1 MDREKRRNIIKK
13 IVRFWLKHELAIAI
27 GLVAIFICTAITVL
41 YVCFAD
47 RKTVTETVS
56 SKQDYSSIFDTDE
69 SGQIVKNTRKN
80 RTVITSTSSSG
91 EVIEEE
97 YKTILEY
104 NANTKPGYMNN
115 CIFLGDSR
123 TVAMVSYGFVS
134 DENVLAKV
142 GISHTSVLSS
152 TFMQNSGKQYTIESY
167 LKSHKAPV
175 IYINYGVNGMNGISE
190 EKYEKAYKEVVE
202 KIMDLAPESE
212 IVLMAI
218 WPVDDNGPYKGNVK
232 NEWIDKYNEFLKTLA
247 EYEGIFY
254 LDVDSVLKGNDGQI
268 KGEYDAGDGL
278 HYRAC
283 AYTTI
288 LEYVIHHPV
297 KGVSDDGEFIVKYVK
312 PTGDFKKMMKET
324 TALPA
329 NVQVVEPE
337 ELNQEL
343 QQQEELIT
351 PSPTPEAEQK
361 KEEPVV
367 QPKPTPT
374 PVPEVSQPTPTPTP
388 TPSPESQSEPSPTQK
403 QEEQSGDNQN
413 ETGEEVTP
421 SITPTP
427 TPEVTHESSSSE
439 STNTQ
444 EENSEGSNND
454 SNSNSGTNE
463 TTP

>member
-13 IVRFWLKHELAIAI
+13 IVRFWLRHELAIAI
-27 GLVAIFICTAITVL
+27 GLVGIFICTAITVL

-47 RKTVTETVS
+47 RKQITESVS
-56 SKQDYSSIFDTDE
+56 SQQDYSNIFDTDD
-69 SGQIVKNTRKN
+69 SGQIIKNTRKN
-80 RTVITSTSSSG
+80 RTVISTTSSSG
-91 EVIEEE
+91 EMIEEE
-97 YKTILEY
+97 YKTVLEY
-104 NANTKPGYMNN
+104 NADTKPGYMNN

-324 TALPA
+324 TTLPA

-337 ELNQEL
+337 ELNQEQ
-343 QQQEELIT
+343 QQQEEMIT
-351 PSPTPEAEQK
+351 PSPTPTPEGEKK
-361 KEEPVV
+361 KEEPAP

-374 PVPEVSQPTPTPTP
+374 PTPISEPDKPTPNPGPTQEAKPTDEPKETPAVTQEPVVTEEPEVTEEVQLS
-388 TPSPESQSEPSPTQK
+388 PSPTV
-403 QEEQSGDNQN
+403 EAI
-413 ETGEEVTP
+413 
-421 SITPTP
+421 ITPEPEQQETP
-427 TPEVTHESSSSE
+427 VTQSPVNEDTP
-439 STNTQ
+439 
-444 EENSEGSNND
+444 
-454 SNSNSGTNE
+454 
-463 TTP
+463 

>member
-47 RKTVTETVS
+47 RKPVTETVS
-56 SKQDYSSIFDTDE
+56 SQQDYSNIFDTDE

-80 RTVITSTSSSG
+80 RTVITSTTSSG

-104 NANTKPGYMNN
+104 NADTKPGYMNN

-190 EKYEKAYKEVVE
+190 EKYEKAYKDVVE

-337 ELNQEL
+337 ELNQD
-343 QQQEELIT
+343 QQQLEEFIT
-351 PSPTPEAEQK
+351 PSPTPEGEK
-361 KEEPVV
+361 KNEEPAP

-374 PVPEVSQPTPTPTP
+374 PTPEQSQPTLVPTPTPTP
-388 TPSPESQSEPSPTQK
+388 TPESQAEPTATPTP
-403 QEEQSGDNQN
+403 
-413 ETGEEVTP
+413 ETQQTETEDEVTP
-421 SITPTP
+421 SPSPTVEVTP
-427 TPEVTHESSSSE
+427 TPEP
-439 STNTQ
+439 TQ
-444 EENSEGSNND
+444 PEQPAITEPADEGS
-454 SNSNSGTNE
+454 TE
-463 TTP
+463 QP

>member
-1 MDREKRRNIIKK
+1 MMDREKRRNIIKK
-13 IVRFWLKHELAIAI
+13 IVRFWLKHELAIAL
-27 GLVAIFICTAITVL
+27 GLVAIFICTTITVL

-47 RKTVTETVS
+47 RNTVSETVS
-56 SKQDYSSIFDTDE
+56 TSQDYSGIFDTDD

-80 RTVITSTSSSG
+80 RTVVTTTTSGG
-91 EVIEEE
+91 EVVEEE

-152 TFMQNSGKQYTIESY
+152 TFMQNSGKQYTVESY

-190 EKYEKAYKEVVE
+190 EKYEKAYKDVVE

-232 NEWIDKYNEFLKTLA
+232 NEWIDKYNDFLKTLA

-254 LDVDSVLKGNDGQI
+254 LDVDSVLKGSDGQI

-288 LEYVIHHPV
+288 IEYVIHHPV

-329 NVQVVEPE
+329 NVQVVDPSEA
-337 ELNQEL
+337 
-343 QQQEELIT
+343 QQQTENEVQEGATPTPTEKSSENRETVKPKQENNSGVT
-351 PSPTPEAEQK
+351 PSPSPS
-361 KEEPVV
+361 PLV
-367 QPKPTPT
+367 
-374 PVPEVSQPTPTPTP
+374 PTP
-388 TPSPESQSEPSPTQK
+388 TPSQQTGTTPEVKPTPTQTPEPSP
-403 QEEQSGDNQN
+403 QS
-413 ETGEEVTP
+413 EA
-421 SITPTP
+421 TP
-427 TPEVTHESSSSE
+427 TPEPGPEPTQAEPTE
-439 STNTQ
+439 EPEPTQAEPTQ
-444 EENSEGSNND
+444 EPQPTDPPAEQTSPD
-454 SNSNSGTNE
+454 STGE
-463 TTP
+463 

>member
-13 IVRFWLKHELAIAI
+13 IVRFWLRHELAIAI

-47 RKTVTETVS
+47 RKQITESVS
-56 SKQDYSSIFDTDE
+56 SQQDYSNIFDTDD
-69 SGQIVKNTRKN
+69 SGQIIKNTRKN
-80 RTVITSTSSSG
+80 RTVISTTSSSG
-91 EVIEEE
+91 EMIEEE
-97 YKTILEY
+97 YKTVLEY
-104 NANTKPGYMNN
+104 NADTKPGYMNN

-297 KGVSDDGEFIVKYVK
+297 KGVSDDGEFMVKYVK

-324 TALPA
+324 TTLPA

-337 ELNQEL
+337 ELNQEQ
-343 QQQEELIT
+343 QQQEEMIT
-351 PSPTPEAEQK
+351 PSPTPTPEGEKK
-361 KEEPVV
+361 KEEPAP

-374 PVPEVSQPTPTPTP
+374 PTPISEPDKPTPNPGPTQEAKPTDEPKETPAVTQEPVVTEEPEVTEEVQLS
-388 TPSPESQSEPSPTQK
+388 PSPTV
-403 QEEQSGDNQN
+403 EAI
-413 ETGEEVTP
+413 
-421 SITPTP
+421 ITPEPEQQETP
-427 TPEVTHESSSSE
+427 VTQSPVNEDTP
-439 STNTQ
+439 
-444 EENSEGSNND
+444 
-454 SNSNSGTNE
+454 
-463 TTP
+463 

>member
-1 MDREKRRNIIKK
+1 MMDREKRRNIIKK

-47 RKTVTETVS
+47 RKPVTETVS
-56 SKQDYSSIFDTDE
+56 SQQDYSNIFDTDE

-80 RTVITSTSSSG
+80 RTVITTTSSGG
-91 EVIEEE
+91 EMIEEE

-104 NANTKPGYMNN
+104 NADTKPGYMNN

-190 EKYEKAYKEVVE
+190 EKYEKAYKDVVE

-254 LDVDSVLKGNDGQI
+254 LDVDSVLKGSDGQI

-337 ELNQEL
+337 ELNQD
-343 QQQEELIT
+343 QQQLEEFIT
-351 PSPTPEAEQK
+351 PSPTPEGEK
-361 KEEPVV
+361 KNEEAAP

-374 PVPEVSQPTPTPTP
+374 PTPEPTQATLEQTPSPTPASDSQDEPTPTPTP
-388 TPSPESQSEPSPTQK
+388 TPTPESQESG
-403 QEEQSGDNQN
+403 EQTGSGD
-413 ETGEEVTP
+413 ETTTP
-421 SITPTP
+421 PP
-427 TPEVTHESSSSE
+427 
-439 STNTQ
+439 
-444 EENSEGSNND
+444 NND
-454 SNSNSGTNE
+454 PPPEPGTEPEPTNNTDE
-463 TTP
+463 ISPEQP